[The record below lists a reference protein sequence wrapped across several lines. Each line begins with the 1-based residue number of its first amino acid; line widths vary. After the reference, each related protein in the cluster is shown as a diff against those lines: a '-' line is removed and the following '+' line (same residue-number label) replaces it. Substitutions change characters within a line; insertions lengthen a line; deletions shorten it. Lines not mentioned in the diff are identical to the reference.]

1 MKNYMKIVSSFIL
14 IAALVATMVV
24 SVMAAPLTQ
33 AEVDENSRQEAIKYY
48 SAKEYSPGPI
58 RNIVFNPANDAEF
71 APREGE
77 YDREKNMPAKAF
89 DGLGAAAGGKGNMPL
104 AKYNDK
110 LLYEALNP
118 YHYATHTNNG
128 VKQIGDVGKGG
139 NGYYFADHGALMTF
153 KLPVD
158 ARSEVTLAQLIV
170 TVSDRYRVEIGFGIT
185 NPNLSTR
192 PGRFSSKATPKIVS
206 GSDEIYYYERTP
218 ENASGSG
225 EDLIFNMMP
234 LVTEIR
240 TSGYQVGAVYVRIGC
255 SGSYGNGGQVRRL
268 AMNYNKDYKD
278 LVPSPP
284 ALVEN
289 TGPASIQNYSFF
301 MEGNPE
307 RAFLFAAGGQGK
319 EGVRERFCDGSSTA
333 VYRFPYDPNRKTWI
347 QIQVMA
353 NYFIDTLIGDY
364 TVDQLPRVEAYS
376 TAIPKWYQ
384 AADAVKD
391 DIKAGGTGKEFG
403 SEADGVPGNGRLITI
418 EITEEMHLNKSMDQ
432 KYVYLRFGDMS
443 TGNGNGG
450 VISWIGYIVDELGA
464 LNPGATLDQEKQIE
478 NLPAYNTR
486 NPYDTQKAANPGP
499 KSPFPSIALPP
510 LPSVDNTERNEYYAS
525 ENEYKKEFESS
536 QAAMA
541 SEMSQLAIEQSDA
554 DVAMY
559 ESRDAAESENEKA
572 ISDAR
577 EESLAA
583 LKAKGFKIEER
594 VIARKDDYGDF
605 QPYDQVTATDLP
617 NYSFWWILFIAGA
630 AVFAAGILVQFL
642 LSEKKRKAEKLAE
655 AAAE

>member
-1 MKNYMKIVSSFIL
+1 MKISMKMVSSFIL
-14 IAALVATMVV
+14 IAALVATIAIPA
-24 SVMAAPLTQ
+24 MAATQ
-33 AEVDENSRQEAIKYY
+33 AQLDETARQSAIDYY
-48 SAKEYSPGPI
+48 SKKEYSPGPI
-58 RNIVFNPANDAEF
+58 RNIVFNPANDSEF

-89 DGLGAAAGGKGNMPL
+89 DALGPAAGGKGNMPL

-158 ARSEVTLAQLIV
+158 ARAEVTLAQLIV

-192 PGRFSSKATPKIVS
+192 PGRFSSKATPKIVA

-225 EDLIFNMMP
+225 EDLIFDMMP
-234 LVTEIR
+234 LITEIR
-240 TSGYQVGAVYVRIGC
+240 AGGYQVGAVYVRVGC
-255 SGSYGNGGQVRRL
+255 SGSYGNGGQLRRL
-268 AMNYNKDYKD
+268 AMNYNKDYAE

-333 VYRFPYDPNRKTWI
+333 VYRFPYDPSRKTWI

-364 TVDQLPRVEAYS
+364 TIDQLPRVEAYS
-376 TAIPKWYQ
+376 TAVPKWYK

-391 DIKAGGTGKEFG
+391 DIKAGGTGKDFG
-403 SEADGVPGNGRLITI
+403 SEADGVPANHRLITI
-418 EITEEMHLNKSMDQ
+418 EITEDMWLDQTMPQ

-450 VISWIGYIVDELGA
+450 VVSWIGYTVDVLGA

-478 NLPAYNTR
+478 NLSAYNTR
-486 NPYDTQKAANPGP
+486 DPYDTKKAANPGP
-499 KSPFPSIALPP
+499 KSPFPSIELPP
-510 LPSVDNTERNEYYAS
+510 LPSVDNTERNQYYA
-525 ENEYKKEFESS
+525 EQNKYKKEVESN
-536 QAAMA
+536 QAAAA
-541 SEMSQLAIEQSDA
+541 SEMAQLAIDQYESE
-554 DVAMY
+554 VEMY
-559 ESRDAAESENEKA
+559 ESRDAAEEENRLA
-572 ISDAR
+572 ASTAR
-577 EESLAA
+577 EESINA
-583 LKAKGFKIEER
+583 LEAQGFDIEER
-594 VIARKDDYGDF
+594 VIARKDDDGVF
-605 QPYDQVTATDLP
+605 QPFDQMTAINLP
-617 NYSFWWILFIAGA
+617 NYPFWWILFISGA
-630 AVFAAGILVQFL
+630 TVLAAGILVQFL
-642 LSEKKRKAEKLAE
+642 LAEKKRKADKLAE